1 MKVAAWLLS
10 SAIGAALAAPD
21 CPPPPPQEDIF
32 DSLQKFAG
40 APGFCAILL
49 QVPVPTIKSIRTITP
64 QPFTVSGETK
74 TVIRN
79 VPGTRRFETRTF
91 TACITNTLQITDTFS
106 QDADRGVVATD
117 VQTVTVTRIHTAQ
130 ATNALQQTVI
140 RYLTGHIT
148 STVIDT
154 ATDMQ
159 SQAAADASAI
169 VATITKYA
177 AGFVT
182 ATFYELV
189 APSHTNSSVNRGPT
203 TLAKVTTLSLTDSLI
218 ETATNTRHGNSTQK
232 VGASDTETTQSTDY
246 LTTTSTVASSYDVTI
261 SNSAS
266 DTITATTTDSS
277 TPVTSASASAL
288 AAAKNREKESAK
300 APVSAAATTVSIP
313 VVEATKN
320 KQEEMKKR
328 GEEGLADADPTKQPV
343 VSNAASLLSS
353 ACSRLKFTPEA
364 EVVYY
369 DVTAARPTVIEDV
382 TSTVKADEGIYY
394 ITEYRTDVLTKTVHV
409 GPPINNDPLVITITE
424 DHTTTIGDQVTQ
436 YLTTLVTDF
445 VTVSQVEASTQTGD
459 AANPPAVTDNVD
471 ATGAH
476 NPLMSGGT
484 AKAAD
489 VGSAAQTLF
498 TTVTV
503 KHPATVYITVTKA
516 VDATVTQAI
525 PKTIASIGGSVIQSI
540 VSVPRSNGDDSG
552 ILPGETTNNG
562 HTPAIVATKG
572 SNIESSH
579 VLPISA
585 LTSDTDAT
593 FTTQPLLT
601 LSSVT
606 AAAIS
611 TSTSAVNGLNLIKN
625 GDFETGVVAPWISAG
640 NYSLVKGHES
650 VYGLSL
656 RTPPPTSDASR
667 ISQTIDT
674 VPGTLYR
681 LSFYMN
687 PISGGSNS
695 ILTCTASAVNAVGVG
710 IKVPTNVDTNRWSLR
725 SFTFTA
731 PGTSIIVEFELDSA
745 VALEA
750 RLDDTGSTVAS
761 EAILDDISVVVVSYS
776 SQQPPSSAALSTF
789 PDISIS
795 AVKTQPVSSSLASI
809 PDPIISSQPG
819 STSLAS
825 ILDPAT
831 SIQPVSTSLVSIS
844 DPAVSM
850 QPVSSSLASTS
861 DPAVSMQPVSSSLA
875 SISDPAVSI
884 QPVPTSLASIPD
896 PVVSSQ
902 PVSTSLVSISDPTVS
917 MQPVSSSLASIPD
930 PVVSSQPV
938 STSLVSISDP
948 TVSMQPVSS
957 SLASIPDSAVS
968 TQSISPGIPDP
979 ATSIQSRSISSLNSV
994 PATVIQPSATTTSL
1008 SLPVTSTDVIS
1019 TPIGT
1024 DPVADTT
1031 QSIADTTPS
1040 TAMATQP
1047 NVVTTQP
1054 DDVTTQP
1061 ELTFASATVPIISA
1075 STGAAAVNMVKNG
1088 DFEAGTVVP
1097 WTPAGEYS
1105 LVEGHNSVYGL
1116 SLRTMPPTLYTSSI
1130 SQTIETVPGTLYRL
1144 SFYMKPITGGSNSI
1158 LTSTVSDAVGTNI
1171 KIPTNVDINKW
1182 SLKSFM
1188 FTAPGTSIVVSFKI
1202 DSTVALEARD
1212 NTGSTV
1218 ASEAV
1223 LDDISVIMVPFSS
1236 QPVIS
1241 LPLSTVPDVAAS
1253 TSSTQPIPTPSIS
1266 VAESA
1271 ISILSSTTPTPSSI
1285 SVVSDLPASSIPT
1298 PSASNVESAVSI
1310 SSSTTPTPS
1319 SISLVSD
1326 LPASSIPIP
1335 STSVAK
1341 SAVSISSSTTP
1352 TPSSISVVSDLPA
1365 SSIPTPS
1372 ASNVESGV
1380 SISSSTTP
1388 TASSLVASS
1397 IPSISTATSV
1407 PVLASNVQSSSI
1419 ILSSPASRIES
1430 SVTPTSSTLPDVST
1444 TAISPPTT
1452 TTDPA
1457 IITTLPNL
1465 SLPSAIVPA
1474 VTSSTGAT
1482 DGANLLRNGDFETGA
1497 ISPWIPAGTYSL
1509 VSGRNSAHG
1518 ISLRTSPSTSF
1529 TGVISQ
1535 TITTKPGTL
1544 YRFSFFMNP
1553 LSGGSNSILTCTA
1566 LDAVGTSIKI
1576 PTNVDTNQWSQ
1587 KSFTFTAPGASIIV
1601 DCKIDSTVAAEALL
1615 DDISVTLASSST
1627 LPASS
1632 LSPSTISDISISA
1645 ASTQPIATTSTL
1657 VSESTASIQSSL
1669 VASSSIPTT
1678 MITDPAVITTLPN
1691 LSLPSA
1697 TIPAVSASTGA
1708 ADGANLLK
1716 NGDFETGAIS
1726 PWIPAGT
1733 YSLVAGRNSAH
1744 GISLRTSPPTSL
1756 TGIISQTITTKPGTL
1771 YRFSFFMNPLSGGSN
1786 SILTCTA
1793 LDAVG
1798 TSIKIPTNV
1807 DTNQWSQRSFTF
1819 TAPGASII
1827 VGCKIDSTVAAEALL
1842 DDISVTLASSSSSLS
1857 SSSLSSSTIPDR
1869 SVSVSAASTQP
1880 IPTISTLGSESTVGI
1895 QSSLVTSSSIPTTMI
1910 TDPAVITTLP
1920 NLSLPSATIPAVS
1933 ASTGAADG
1941 TNLVKNGDFE
1951 TGALSPWIPAGTY
1964 SLVAGRN
1971 SAHGI
1976 SLRTSPP
1983 TSLTGIIS
1991 QTITTKPG
1999 TLYRFSFYMNPLSGG
2014 SNSILTCTAL
2024 DAVGTSIKIPTNVD
2038 TNQWSQKSFTFTAPG
2053 ASIIVGCKIDS
2064 TVAAEA
2070 LLDDIS
2076 VTLASSSSSLPSSSF
2091 SPTTSPDVST
2101 STVSYQAI
2109 SSTPISSI
2117 QSSQTLAS
2125 SVQPSLPVTTGAVSA
2140 SLSQLTSTATSV
2152 PIPASSIQS
2161 SSMPSS
2167 GFVSSLQSSSTN
2179 TFSSILTTS
2188 TDPAVITTLPNLSL
2202 PSATVPAVTV
2212 STGAADGANLL
2223 KNGDFETGA
2232 LSPWIPAG
2240 TYSLVAGRNSAHGIS
2255 LRTSPPTSATGIISQ
2270 TITTK
2275 PGTLYRF
2282 SFFMNPLS
2290 GGSNSILTCTALD
2303 AVGTSIKIPTNVDT
2317 NQWSQRSFTFTAPGA
2332 SIIVGCKIDSTVA
2345 AEALLDDISVTL
2357 ASSSTLPV
2365 SSLSP
2370 STISDVSIS
2379 AASTQPTATT
2389 STLVSE
2395 STASIQSSLVAS
2407 SSIPTTMITD
2417 PAVITTVPNLSL
2429 PSATVPA
2436 VSASTGAAD
2445 GTNLLKNGDFETGA
2459 LSPWIPAGTYSLVA
2473 GRNSAHGISLHTSP
2487 PTSVTGI
2494 ISQTITTKP
2503 GTLYRFSF
2511 FMNPLSG
2518 GSNSILT
2525 CTALDAVG
2533 TSIKIPTNVDTN
2545 QWSQKSFTFT
2555 APGASIIVGCK
2566 IDSTVAAEAL
2576 LDDISVTLA
2585 SSSSSLS
2592 SSSLSSSI
2600 VPDRSVSVSA
2610 ASTQPIPTTP
2620 TLGSESTV
2628 GIQSSLVASS
2638 SIPTTMITDPAVIT
2652 TLSNLSLPSAT
2663 VPAVSA
2669 STGAADGANLLKNG
2683 DFETGAISPWIPA
2696 GTYSLVAGRNSAHG
2710 ISLHTSPPTSA
2721 TGIISQ
2727 TITTKPGAL
2736 YRFSFFMNPLSGG
2749 SNSILTCTALDAVG
2763 TSIKIPTNVDTN
2775 QWSQKSFTFTAPGAS
2790 IIVGCKIDSTVAA
2803 EALLDDI
2810 SVTLAS
2816 SSSSLSSSSLSSSI
2830 IPDRS
2835 VSVSA
2840 ASTQPIPTTL
2850 TLGSESTVGI
2860 QSSLVASS
2868 SIPTTMITDPAVV
2881 TTLSNLSLPSATVPA
2896 VSASTG
2902 AADGTNLVKNGDFET
2917 GALSPWIP
2925 AGTYSLVA
2933 GRNSAHGI
2941 SLRTSPP
2948 TSLTGIIS
2956 QTITTKPGT
2965 LYRFSFYMNPISGGS
2980 NSILT
2985 CTALDAV
2992 GTSIKI
2998 PTNVDTNQWS
3008 QKSFTFTAP
3017 GASIIV
3023 GCKIDS
3029 TVTAA
3034 EALLDDISVTL
3045 ASSSNLPMSSE
3056 VSVPT
3061 GSTQFDP
3068 PTPTSSIHSNLTPT
3082 SNIPSSSTISS
3093 GILSTSSTQPLSP
3106 VTSGPVQ
3113 ASSIQSSLVPSNLV
3127 SSIQS
3132 SVALT
3137 SSIFPAVSSPP
3148 ASSAQ
3153 SISSVTSASVLASN
3167 IQSILPLS
3175 SSPVFSIESSAIL
3188 TTPTLATVSPAFIS
3202 TLTTNT
3208 DPAAITTQP
3217 NLSLPSST
3225 VPVVTASTGAA
3236 DGANLVKNG
3245 DFETGAISPWIPAGT
3260 YSLIAG
3266 RNSAH
3271 GISLRTSPPTS
3282 LTGIISQT
3290 ITTKPG
3296 TLYRFSFYMNP
3307 ISGDSNSILT
3317 CTALDAVGTSI
3328 KIPTNVETNQWSKK
3342 SFTFTAPGASIIV
3355 GCKIDSTVTAAEA
3368 LLDDI
3373 SVMVADSS
3381 SQSPST
3387 PLSSLA
3393 ISTQPISGTLTS
3405 IPASAISTHSS
3416 STAVPA
3422 ITTQSIMT
3430 PSSVTVSAA
3439 STSTAGACSLNLVQN
3454 GDFETGALSPWIP
3467 AGTYGLVAGRDSA
3480 HGISLRTSPPTS
3492 LTGIISQTITT
3503 KPGTLY
3509 RFSFYMK
3516 PISGDSNS
3524 ILTCT
3529 ALDAVGTSIKV
3540 PTNVGTNQWSQKS
3553 FTFTAPGASI
3563 VVGCKIDSTVA
3574 AEALLDDISV
3584 TQAC

>member
-656 RTPPPTSDASR
+656 RTPTPTSDASR

-938 STSLVSISDP
+938 ST
-948 TVSMQPVSS
+948 

-1298 PSASNVESAVSI
+1298 PSASNVESAVSV

-1352 TPSSISVVSDLPA
+1352 TPSSISVVSDLPASSIPTPSASNVESGVSISSSTTPTSSSLPAVSASSIPIPSTSVAESAVSISSSSTPTPSSISVASDLPASSIPTPSASNAESAISISSSTTPTPSSISVVSDLPASSIPIPSTSVAESAVSISSSSTPTPSSISVASDLPA

-1518 ISLRTSPSTSF
+1518 ISLRTSPPTSF

-1793 LDAVG
+1793 LDAIG

-2202 PSATVPAVTV
+2202 PSATVPAVTA

-2407 SSIPTTMITD
+2407 SSIPTIMITD

-2620 TLGSESTV
+2620 
-2628 GIQSSLVASS
+2628 
-2638 SIPTTMITDPAVIT
+2638 
-2652 TLSNLSLPSAT
+2652 
-2663 VPAVSA
+2663 
-2669 STGAADGANLLKNG
+2669 
-2683 DFETGAISPWIPA
+2683 
-2696 GTYSLVAGRNSAHG
+2696 
-2710 ISLHTSPPTSA
+2710 
-2721 TGIISQ
+2721 
-2727 TITTKPGAL
+2727 
-2736 YRFSFFMNPLSGG
+2736 
-2749 SNSILTCTALDAVG
+2749 
-2763 TSIKIPTNVDTN
+2763 
-2775 QWSQKSFTFTAPGAS
+2775 
-2790 IIVGCKIDSTVAA
+2790 
-2803 EALLDDI
+2803 
-2810 SVTLAS
+2810 
-2816 SSSSLSSSSLSSSI
+2816 
-2830 IPDRS
+2830 
-2835 VSVSA
+2835 
-2840 ASTQPIPTTL
+2840 

>member
-49 QVPVPTIKSIRTITP
+49 QVPVPTIKSIRTVTP

-189 APSHTNSSVNRGPT
+189 APSHTNSSVNRGPGPT
-203 TLAKVTTLSLTDSLI
+203 TLAKVMTLSLIDSLI

-246 LTTTSTVASSYDVTI
+246 LTTTGTVASSYDVTI
-261 SNSAS
+261 LNSAS
-266 DTITATTTDSS
+266 DTITATATDSS

-328 GEEGLADADPTKQPV
+328 GEEGLVDADPTQQPV

-382 TSTVKADEGIYY
+382 TSTVKAAEGIYY

-476 NPLMSGGT
+476 NPLVSGGT

-525 PKTIASIGGSVIQSI
+525 PKTIASIAGSVVQSI

-585 LTSDTDAT
+585 LTSDTDAA

-640 NYSLVKGHES
+640 NYSLVKGYES

-656 RTPPPTSDASR
+656 RTLPPRSDASR

-776 SQQPPSSAALSTF
+776 SQQPPSSAALSTV

-819 STSLAS
+819 STSL
-825 ILDPAT
+825 
-831 SIQPVSTSLVSIS
+831 VSI
-844 DPAVSM
+844 
-850 QPVSSSLASTS
+850 S

-875 SISDPAVSI
+875 SISDPPAVSMQPVSSSLASISDPAVSIKPVSSSLASILDPAISI

-902 PVSTSLVSISDPTVS
+902 PVSTSLVSISDPT
-917 MQPVSSSLASIPD
+917 I
-930 PVVSSQPV
+930 SSQPV
-938 STSLVSISDP
+938 ST
-948 TVSMQPVSS
+948 

-1019 TPIGT
+1019 TPIGM

-1061 ELTFASATVPIISA
+1061 ELTFASATVPTISA

-1171 KIPTNVDINKW
+1171 KIPTNVDINQW

-1241 LPLSTVPDVAAS
+1241 LPLSTVPDVAVS

-1285 SVVSDLPASSIPT
+1285 S
-1298 PSASNVESAVSI
+1298 
-1310 SSSTTPTPS
+1310 
-1319 SISLVSD
+1319 LVSD

-1335 STSVAK
+1335 STSVAE
-1341 SAVSISSSTTP
+1341 SAVSISSSSTP

-1388 TASSLVASS
+1388 TASSLAASS

-1407 PVLASNVQSSSI
+1407 PVLASNVQPSSI
-1419 ILSSPASRIES
+1419 ILSSPASSIES
-1430 SVTPTSSTLPDVST
+1430 SVTTTSSTLPDVST
-1444 TAISPPTT
+1444 TAISIPTT

-1518 ISLRTSPSTSF
+1518 ISLRTSPPTSF

-1553 LSGGSNSILTCTA
+1553 LSGDSNSILTCTA
-1566 LDAVGTSIKI
+1566 LDAAGTRIKI

-1601 DCKIDSTVAAEALL
+1601 GCKIDSTVAAEALL

-1632 LSPSTISDISISA
+1632 LSPSPISDVSISA

-1697 TIPAVSASTGA
+1697 TVPAVSASTGA

-1716 NGDFETGAIS
+1716 NGDFETGAI
-1726 PWIPAGT
+1726 
-1733 YSLVAGRNSAH
+1733 
-1744 GISLRTSPPTSL
+1744 
-1756 TGIISQTITTKPGTL
+1756 
-1771 YRFSFFMNPLSGGSN
+1771 
-1786 SILTCTA
+1786 
-1793 LDAVG
+1793 
-1798 TSIKIPTNV
+1798 
-1807 DTNQWSQRSFTF
+1807 
-1819 TAPGASII
+1819 
-1827 VGCKIDSTVAAEALL
+1827 
-1842 DDISVTLASSSSSLS
+1842 
-1857 SSSLSSSTIPDR
+1857 
-1869 SVSVSAASTQP
+1869 
-1880 IPTISTLGSESTVGI
+1880 
-1895 QSSLVTSSSIPTTMI
+1895 
-1910 TDPAVITTLP
+1910 
-1920 NLSLPSATIPAVS
+1920 
-1933 ASTGAADG
+1933 
-1941 TNLVKNGDFE
+1941 
-1951 TGALSPWIPAGTY
+1951 SPWIPAGTY

-2076 VTLASSSSSLPSSSF
+2076 VTLASSSSSLSSSSLSSSTIPDRSVSVSAASTQSIPTTPTLGSESTVRMQSSLVASSSIPTTDPAVITTLPNLSLPSATVPAVSASTGAADGTNLLKNGDFETGALSPWIPAGTYSLVAGRNSAHGISLRTSPPTSVTGIISQTITTKPGTLYRFSFYMNPLSGGSNSILTCTALDAVGTSIKIPTNVDTNQWSQKSFTFTAPGASIIVGCKIDSTVAAEVLLDDISVTLASSSSSLPSSSL

-2202 PSATVPAVTV
+2202 PSATVPAVTA

-2365 SSLSP
+2365 SSLSQ

-2407 SSIPTTMITD
+2407 SSIPTTD
-2417 PAVITTVPNLSL
+2417 PAVITTLPNLSL

-2445 GTNLLKNGDFETGA
+2445 GTNLL
-2459 LSPWIPAGTYSLVA
+2459 
-2473 GRNSAHGISLHTSP
+2473 
-2487 PTSVTGI
+2487 
-2494 ISQTITTKP
+2494 
-2503 GTLYRFSF
+2503 
-2511 FMNPLSG
+2511 
-2518 GSNSILT
+2518 
-2525 CTALDAVG
+2525 
-2533 TSIKIPTNVDTN
+2533 
-2545 QWSQKSFTFT
+2545 
-2555 APGASIIVGCK
+2555 
-2566 IDSTVAAEAL
+2566 
-2576 LDDISVTLA
+2576 
-2585 SSSSSLS
+2585 
-2592 SSSLSSSI
+2592 
-2600 VPDRSVSVSA
+2600 
-2610 ASTQPIPTTP
+2610 
-2620 TLGSESTV
+2620 
-2628 GIQSSLVASS
+2628 
-2638 SIPTTMITDPAVIT
+2638 
-2652 TLSNLSLPSAT
+2652 
-2663 VPAVSA
+2663 
-2669 STGAADGANLLKNG
+2669 
-2683 DFETGAISPWIPA
+2683 
-2696 GTYSLVAGRNSAHG
+2696 
-2710 ISLHTSPPTSA
+2710 
-2721 TGIISQ
+2721 
-2727 TITTKPGAL
+2727 
-2736 YRFSFFMNPLSGG
+2736 
-2749 SNSILTCTALDAVG
+2749 
-2763 TSIKIPTNVDTN
+2763 
-2775 QWSQKSFTFTAPGAS
+2775 
-2790 IIVGCKIDSTVAA
+2790 
-2803 EALLDDI
+2803 
-2810 SVTLAS
+2810 
-2816 SSSSLSSSSLSSSI
+2816 
-2830 IPDRS
+2830 
-2835 VSVSA
+2835 
-2840 ASTQPIPTTL
+2840 
-2850 TLGSESTVGI
+2850 
-2860 QSSLVASS
+2860 
-2868 SIPTTMITDPAVV
+2868 
-2881 TTLSNLSLPSATVPA
+2881 
-2896 VSASTG
+2896 
-2902 AADGTNLVKNGDFET
+2902 KNGDFET

-2998 PTNVDTNQWS
+2998 PTNVDTNRWS

-3106 VTSGPVQ
+3106 VISGPVQ

-3225 VPVVTASTGAA
+3225 VQVVTASTGVA

-3260 YSLIAG
+3260 YSLVAG

-3405 IPASAISTHSS
+3405 IPASAISTHSSSTAVPAISTHSS